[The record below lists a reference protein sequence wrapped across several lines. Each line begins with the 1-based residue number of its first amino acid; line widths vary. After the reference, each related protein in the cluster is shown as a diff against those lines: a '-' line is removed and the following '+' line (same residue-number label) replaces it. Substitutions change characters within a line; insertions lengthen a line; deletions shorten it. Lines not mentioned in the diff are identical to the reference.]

1 MLHISDR
8 VCVWQAG
15 ERSSVQPQTLSLL
28 IREAALRSEVYPNEM
43 KTEFWSRLS
52 HSQKQ
57 VGTNNSVQEFVNEG
71 YDKFSTDD
79 IVVRGQELATNVAH
93 FPLLDRKVFG
103 KPKPEFKEGA
113 HSCNLALCDDYNF
126 ISHVSIKL
134 TTQGKQ
140 D

>member
-79 IVVRGQELATNVAH
+79 IVVRG
-93 FPLLDRKVFG
+93 
-103 KPKPEFKEGA
+103 
-113 HSCNLALCDDYNF
+113 
-126 ISHVSIKL
+126 
-134 TTQGKQ
+134 
-140 D
+140 